1 MKKTARKVLLMA
13 CSALLLV
20 CLTVGATVAYLTS
33 TTDVVTNTFTVGKI
47 KITLDEAKVDLY
59 GVPVTGAA
67 RVIKND
73 YKLVPG
79 HEYTKDPTIHIDA
92 TSEESYLFVKVE
104 NQIADLEA
112 TGDTTIAKQ
121 MEAKGWVPLTG
132 VANVY
137 YYNKT
142 VVGGTD
148 TDVVVFDKFIL
159 ADNAPVDATTTTG
172 EGENAVTTYN
182 WEGKTVKITA
192 YAVQADGIK
201 DTEAEHS
208 VNAAAAWAAAPA
220 KW

>member
-33 TTDVVTNTFTVGKI
+33 TTDAVVNTFTVGKV
-47 KITLDEAKVDLY
+47 KITLDEAEVDEY
-59 GVPVTGAA
+59 GVEIAGAD
-67 RVIKND
+67 RVIENE
-73 YKLVPG
+73 YKLMPG
-79 HEYTKDPTIHIDA
+79 HEYKKDPTIHIDA
-92 TSEESYLFVKVE
+92 TTEESYLFVKVE
-104 NQIADLEA
+104 NQIAALEA

-132 VANVY
+132 VENVY

-142 VVGGTD
+142 VKGGD
-148 TDVVVFDKFIL
+148 ADVVVFDKFIL